1 MGLVWSLVTACFFT
15 CSAVGYGYAARRRL
29 DMLPLVAVVAT
40 TASLLSAALLLDWGE
55 LALLGSQW
63 PLILL
68 MMGVGMAGQSAMLMN
83 GIAMRAAP
91 SRQSTTWTLLQS
103 AMVLPFLSA
112 TVRWGE
118 NATAWQWLAL
128 PCLIA
133 ALGLLGPQRKN
144 TPQSE
149 SAELGRWARTV
160 ALGFCLAGLCQ
171 AMAQE
176 ASLRG
181 WEDPLD
187 LRVPVSLGAGS
198 LLMLSATGVRRRS
211 PSPQHLRIGMAIGVG
226 VALANVSVFTALDLA
241 AAEGRAFI
249 VYPTAVGG
257 SVLLY
262 SLLQFLRRHEPFDLR
277 KVAGLALGVGGI
289 ILLGMK
295 W

>member
-15 CSAVGYGYAARRRL
+15 CSASGYGYAARRRL
-29 DMLPLVAVVAT
+29 EMLPLVAVVAT
-40 TASLLSAALLLDWGE
+40 TASLLSAVLLLDWDK
-55 LALLGSQW
+55 LALIGTQW

-68 MMGVGMAGQSAMLMN
+68 MMAVGMAGQSAMLMN
-83 GIAMRAAP
+83 GIAMRTAP
-91 SRQSTTWTLLQS
+91 ARQATTWTLLQS
-103 AMVLPFLSA
+103 AMVIPFLSA

-118 NATAWQWLAL
+118 QASVLQWLAL
-128 PCLIA
+128 PCLLG
-133 ALGLLGPQRKN
+133 ALALLGPRRKGV
-144 TPQSE
+144 PASE
-149 SAELGRWARTV
+149 KAVLVHWARAV

-181 WEDPLD
+181 WEDPID

-198 LLMLSATGVRRRS
+198 ALMLSAMAARRRL
-211 PSPQHLRIGMAIGVG
+211 PGPRHLRIGAVIGVC
-226 VALANVSVFTALDLA
+226 VALANGAVFNALDAA

-262 SLLQFLRRHEPFDLR
+262 SLVQFLWRHETFEPR